1 MSLLPNIKVLDLTRV
16 LAGPWCT
23 QLLADYGATVIKIEK
38 PGVGDDTRQ
47 WGPPY
52 AKDADGNLSS
62 EAAYYLSANR
72 GKQSLTLD
80 FAKPE
85 GAALLLQLVLQAD
98 VFIENYKVGS
108 LQKYGLDYESLKLIN
123 PRLIYCSITGF
134 GQTGPYAARPGY
146 DFAIQGIGGLMSI
159 TGERADLPGGGP
171 QKVGVAVVDVMTG
184 MYASTA
190 ILAALTNRA
199 STGLGRFI
207 DVALLDVQVA
217 MLANVGMNY
226 LVSETVPARW
236 GNAHANIVPYQAF
249 ATGEGDLVIA
259 VGNDK
264 QFAHFCK
271 ILGVSEWSADAR
283 FASNPSRV
291 KHRDLLV
298 AMIATQLKE
307 WKASE
312 LAAALEAAGVPC
324 GPINNLAQV
333 FADPQVRARAMRV
346 DVPHSVAGSVPQVRH
361 PVRFSNEASNDALAP
376 MIAPPLLGQHTNQ
389 VLQQMLGLPQDEI
402 SALRAQGIV

>member
-1 MSLLPNIKVLDLTRV
+1 VSLLAGIKVLDLTRV

-52 AKDADGNLSS
+52 AMNEAGDATA

-80 FAKPE
+80 FAQAE
-85 GAALLLQLVLQAD
+85 GAALLLRLVAQAD
-98 VFIENYKVGS
+98 VLIENYKVGS
-108 LQKYGLDYESLKLIN
+108 LKKYGLDYDCLSKLN

-134 GQTGPYAARPGY
+134 GQTGPYASRPGY

-159 TGERADLPGGGP
+159 TGERAGLPGGGP

-190 ILAALTNRA
+190 ILAALANRA
-199 STGLGRFI
+199 TSGLGRYI

-226 LVSETVPARW
+226 LTSDVLPERW
-236 GNAHANIVPYQAF
+236 GNAHQNIVPYQAF
-249 ATGEGDLVIA
+249 ETGAGQLVVA
-259 VGNDK
+259 VGNNG
-264 QFAHFCK
+264 QFASFCQV
-271 ILGVSEWSADAR
+271 LGKPEWSLDQR
-283 FASNPSRV
+283 FSSNPARV
-291 KHRDLLV
+291 AHRALLIPLIE
-298 AMIATQLKE
+298 ACLQQREA
-307 WKASE
+307 AE
-312 LAAALEAAGVPC
+312 LAQALDAAGVPC

-333 FADPQVRARAMRV
+333 FSDPQVQARAMRV
-346 DVPHSVAGSVPQVRH
+346 DVPHPSAGSVPQVRH
-361 PVRFSNEASNDALAP
+361 PVRFSGEATAA
-376 MIAPPLLGQHTNQ
+376 MQAPPTLGQHTDQ
-389 VLQQMLGLPQDEI
+389 LLQEMLGLQAGDI
-402 SALRAQGIV
+402 AALKANGVV

>member
-1 MSLLPNIKVLDLTRV
+1 MSLLAGVKVLDLTRV

-52 AKDADGNLSS
+52 AMDQAGDATA

-80 FAKPE
+80 FAQAE
-85 GAALLLQLVLQAD
+85 GAALLLQLVAQAD
-98 VFIENYKVGS
+98 VLIENYKVGS
-108 LQKYGLDYESLKLIN
+108 LKKYGLDYDCLSKLN

-134 GQTGPYAARPGY
+134 GQTGPYASRPGY

-159 TGERADLPGGGP
+159 TGERAGLPGGGP

-190 ILAALTNRA
+190 ILAALANRA
-199 STGLGRFI
+199 TSGLGRYI

-226 LVSETVPARW
+226 LTSDVLPERW
-236 GNAHANIVPYQAF
+236 GNAHPNIVPYQAF
-249 ATGEGDLVIA
+249 ETGAGQLVVA
-259 VGNDK
+259 VGNNG
-264 QFAHFCK
+264 QFASFCQV
-271 ILGVSEWSADAR
+271 LGKPEWSLDQR
-283 FASNPSRV
+283 FSSNPARV
-291 KHRDLLV
+291 AHRALLIPLIE
-298 AMIATQLKE
+298 ACLQQREA
-307 WKASE
+307 AE
-312 LAAALEAAGVPC
+312 LAQALDAAGVPC

-333 FADPQVRARAMRV
+333 FADPHVQARAMRV
-346 DVPHSVAGSVPQVRH
+346 DVPHPTAGSVPQVRH
-361 PVRFSNEASNDALAP
+361 PVRFSGEAISP
-376 MIAPPLLGQHTNQ
+376 MQAPPTRGQHTDQ
-389 VLQQMLGLPQDEI
+389 LLQEMLGLQADDI
-402 SALRAQGIV
+402 ATLKANGVV

>member
-1 MSLLPNIKVLDLTRV
+1 MSLLAGIKVLDLTRV

-52 AKDADGNLSS
+52 AMNEAGDATA

-80 FAKPE
+80 FAQAE
-85 GAALLLQLVLQAD
+85 GAALLLRLVAQAD
-98 VFIENYKVGS
+98 VLIENYKVGS
-108 LQKYGLDYESLKLIN
+108 LKKYGLDYDCLSKLN

-134 GQTGPYAARPGY
+134 GQTGPYASRPGY

-159 TGERADLPGGGP
+159 TGERAGLPGGGP

-190 ILAALTNRA
+190 ILAALANRA
-199 STGLGRFI
+199 TSRLGRYI

-226 LVSETVPARW
+226 LTSDVLPERW
-236 GNAHANIVPYQAF
+236 GNAHQNIVPYQAF
-249 ATGEGDLVIA
+249 ETGAGQLVVA
-259 VGNDK
+259 VGNNG
-264 QFAHFCK
+264 QFASFCQV
-271 ILGVSEWSADAR
+271 LGKPEWSLDQR
-283 FASNPSRV
+283 FSSNPARV
-291 KHRDLLV
+291 AHRALLIPLIE
-298 AMIATQLKE
+298 ACLQQREA
-307 WKASE
+307 AE
-312 LAAALEAAGVPC
+312 LSQALDAAGVPC

-333 FADPQVRARAMRV
+333 FSDPQVQARAMRV
-346 DVPHSVAGSVPQVRH
+346 DVPHPSAGSVPQVRH
-361 PVRFSNEASNDALAP
+361 PVRFSGEATAA
-376 MIAPPLLGQHTNQ
+376 MQAPPTLGQHTDQ
-389 VLQQMLGLPQDEI
+389 LLQEMLGLQAGDI
-402 SALRAQGIV
+402 AALKANGVV

>member
-1 MSLLPNIKVLDLTRV
+1 MSLLAGIKVLDLTRV

-52 AKDADGNLSS
+52 AMNEAGDATA

-80 FAKPE
+80 FAQAE
-85 GAALLLQLVLQAD
+85 GAALLLRLVAQAD
-98 VFIENYKVGS
+98 VLIENYKVGS
-108 LQKYGLDYESLKLIN
+108 LNKYGLDYDCLSKIN

-134 GQTGPYAARPGY
+134 GQTGPYASRPGY

-159 TGERADLPGGGP
+159 TGERAGLPGGGP

-190 ILAALTNRA
+190 ILAALANRA
-199 STGLGRFI
+199 TSGLGRYI

-226 LVSETVPARW
+226 LTSDVLPERW
-236 GNAHANIVPYQAF
+236 GNAHPNIVPYQAF
-249 ATGEGDLVIA
+249 ETGAGQLVVA
-259 VGNDK
+259 VGNNG
-264 QFAHFCK
+264 QFASFCQV
-271 ILGVSEWSADAR
+271 LGKPEWSLDPR
-283 FASNPSRV
+283 FSSNPARV
-291 KHRDLLV
+291 AHRALLIPLIE
-298 AMIATQLKE
+298 ACLQQREA
-307 WKASE
+307 AE
-312 LAAALEAAGVPC
+312 LAQALDAAGVPC

-333 FADPQVRARAMRV
+333 FANPQVQARAMRV
-346 DVPHSVAGSVPQVRH
+346 DVPHPTAGSVPQVRH
-361 PVRFSNEASNDALAP
+361 PVRFSGEAISP
-376 MIAPPLLGQHTNQ
+376 MQAPPTLGQHTDQ
-389 VLQQMLGLPQDEI
+389 LLQEMLGLQADDI
-402 SALRAQGIV
+402 ATLKANGVV

>member
-1 MSLLPNIKVLDLTRV
+1 MSLLPDIKVLDLTRV

-38 PGVGDDTRQ
+38 PGVGDDTRH

-52 AKDADGNLSS
+52 AKDAGGNPTS

-72 GKQSLTLD
+72 GKQSVTLD

-85 GAALLLQLVLQAD
+85 GAALLRQLVAQAD
-98 VFIENYKVGS
+98 VLIENYKVGS
-108 LQKYGLDYESLKLIN
+108 LQKYGLDYESLKAIN

-159 TGERADLPGGGP
+159 TGERDELPGGGP

-184 MYASTA
+184 MYASSA
-190 ILAALTNRA
+190 ILAALANRA
-199 STGLGRFI
+199 SSGLGRYI

-226 LVSETVPARW
+226 LVGGALPQRW
-236 GNAHANIVPYQAF
+236 GNAHPNIVPYQAF
-249 ATGEGDLVIA
+249 ETGDGQIVLA
-259 VGNDK
+259 VGNDG
-264 QFAHFCK
+264 QFASLCRV
-271 ILGVSEWSADAR
+271 LGKDWSADAR
-283 FASNPSRV
+283 FASNPARV
-291 KHRDLLV
+291 KHRELLLPL
-298 AMIATQLKE
+298 ITESLKK
-307 WKASE
+307 WRGPE
-312 LAAALEAAGVPC
+312 LAQALEAVGVPC

-333 FADPQVRARAMRV
+333 FADPQVQAREMRV
-346 DVPHSVAGSVPQVRH
+346 DVPHPSAGSVPQVRH
-361 PVRFSNEASNDALAP
+361 PVRFSGDATAT
-376 MIAPPLLGQHTNQ
+376 MQAPPTLGQHTDQ
-389 VLQQMLGLPQDEI
+389 VLQQMLGLQADEI
-402 SALRAQGIV
+402 AALRQQGLV

>member
-23 QLLADYGATVIKIEK
+23 QLLADYGASVIKIEK

-80 FAKPE
+80 FATPE
-85 GAALLLQLVLQAD
+85 GAALLRQLVLQAD

-134 GQTGPYAARPGY
+134 GQTGPYAERPGY

-171 QKVGVAVVDVMTG
+171 QKVGVAVVDVMSG
-184 MYASTA
+184 MYASAA

-199 STGLGRFI
+199 STGLGRYI

-226 LVSETVPARW
+226 LVSDTVPARW
-236 GNAHANIVPYQAF
+236 GNAHANIVPYQTF
-249 ATGEGDLVIA
+249 TTGDGDLVIA
-259 VGNDK
+259 IGNDK
-264 QFAHFCK
+264 QFVQFCK
-271 ILGVSEWSADAR
+271 ILGVPEWSSDAR
-283 FASNPSRV
+283 FTSNPSRV
-291 KHRDLLV
+291 QYRDLLV
-298 AMIATQLKE
+298 AMITIQLQH
-307 WKASE
+307 WKAKE
-312 LAAALEAAGVPC
+312 LAEALEVVGVPC

-333 FADPQVRARAMRV
+333 FADPQVKARAMRV
-346 DVPHSVAGSVPQVRH
+346 DVPHIVAGSVPQVRH
-361 PVRFSNEASNDALAP
+361 PVQFSDNALAP
-376 MIAPPLLGQHTNQ
+376 MTAPPLLGQHTDQ
-389 VLQQMLGLPQDEI
+389 VLQHMLGLQADEI
-402 SALRAQGIV
+402 SGLRERGII

>member
-1 MSLLPNIKVLDLTRV
+1 MSLLPDIKVLDLTRV

-23 QLLADYGATVIKIEK
+23 QILADYGATVIKIEK
-38 PGVGDDTRQ
+38 PGVGDDTRH

-52 AKDADGNLSS
+52 AKDADGNLTS

-72 GKQSLTLD
+72 GKQSVTLD

-85 GAALLLQLVLQAD
+85 GAALLRRLVAQAD
-98 VFIENYKVGS
+98 VLIENYKVGS
-108 LQKYGLDYESLKLIN
+108 LQKYGLDYESLKAIN

-159 TGERADLPGGGP
+159 TGERDALPGGGP

-190 ILAALTNRA
+190 ILAALANRA
-199 STGLGRFI
+199 STGEGRYI

-226 LVSETVPARW
+226 LVGGTVPQRW
-236 GNAHANIVPYQAF
+236 GNAHPNIVPYQAF
-249 ATGEGDLVIA
+249 ETGDGQIVIA
-259 VGNDK
+259 IGNDG
-264 QFAHFCK
+264 QFAHFCRV
-271 ILGVSEWSADAR
+271 LGKPEWSADAR
-283 FASNPSRV
+283 FASNPARV
-291 KHRDLLV
+291 KHRDLLLPLITE
-298 AMIATQLKE
+298 ALKQ
-307 WKASE
+307 WRGPE
-312 LAAALEAAGVPC
+312 LAEALEAVGVPC

-333 FADPQVRARAMRV
+333 FADPQVQAREMRV
-346 DVPHSVAGSVPQVRH
+346 DVPHPSAGSVPQVRH
-361 PVRFSNEASNDALAP
+361 PVRFSGDATAA
-376 MIAPPLLGQHTNQ
+376 MQAPPMLGQHTDQ
-389 VLQQMLGLPQDEI
+389 VLQQMLGLPADEI
-402 SALRAQGIV
+402 AALRQQGLV

>member
-1 MSLLPNIKVLDLTRV
+1 MSLLPDIKVLDLTRV

-23 QLLADYGATVIKIEK
+23 QILADYGATVIKIEK
-38 PGVGDDTRQ
+38 PGVGDDTRH

-72 GKQSLTLD
+72 GKQSVTLD
-80 FAKPE
+80 FSKPA
-85 GAALLLQLVLQAD
+85 GAALLRQLILQAD
-98 VFIENYKVGS
+98 VLIENYKVGS
-108 LQKYGLDYESLKLIN
+108 LQKYGLDYESLKSLN

-134 GQTGPYAARPGY
+134 GQTGPYAERAGY

-184 MYASTA
+184 MYASSA

-199 STGLGRFI
+199 SSGLGRYI

-226 LVSETVPARW
+226 LVSETLPKRW
-236 GNAHANIVPYQAF
+236 GNAHPNIVPYQTFPTAD
-249 ATGEGDLVIA
+249 GEIVIA
-259 VGNDK
+259 IGNDS
-264 QFAHFCK
+264 QFRNFCK
-271 ILGVSEWSADAR
+271 VLGKAEWSADTRFCNNPAR
-283 FASNPSRV
+283 VQHREILIPMITEQLAHWDKFA
-291 KHRDLLV
+291 
-298 AMIATQLKE
+298 
-307 WKASE
+307 
-312 LAAALEAAGVPC
+312 LAAALEALGVPC

-333 FADPQVRARAMRV
+333 FVDPQVQARAMRV
-346 DVPHSVAGSVPQVRH
+346 DVPHPSAGSVPQVRH
-361 PVRFSNEASNDALAP
+361 PVQFSGDAIAP
-376 MIAPPLLGQHTNQ
+376 MRAPPLLGQHTEQ
-389 VLQQMLGLPQDEI
+389 VLQRMLGLDIEQI
-402 SALRAQGIV
+402 AHLRAQGLI

>member
-1 MSLLPNIKVLDLTRV
+1 MSLLPDIKVLDLTRV

-23 QLLADYGATVIKIEK
+23 QILADYGATVIKIEK
-38 PGVGDDTRQ
+38 PGVGDDTRH

-52 AKDADGNLSS
+52 AKDADGNLTS

-72 GKQSLTLD
+72 GKQSVTLD

-85 GAALLLQLVLQAD
+85 GAALLRRLVAQAD
-98 VFIENYKVGS
+98 VLIENYKVGS
-108 LQKYGLDYESLKLIN
+108 LQKYGLDYESLKAIN

-159 TGERADLPGGGP
+159 TGERDALPGGGP

-190 ILAALTNRA
+190 ILAALANRA
-199 STGLGRFI
+199 STGEGRYI

-226 LVSETVPARW
+226 LVGGTVPQRW
-236 GNAHANIVPYQAF
+236 GNAHPNIVPYQAF
-249 ATGEGDLVIA
+249 ETGDGQIVIA
-259 VGNDK
+259 IGNDG
-264 QFAHFCK
+264 QFAHFCRV
-271 ILGVSEWSADAR
+271 LGKPEWSADAR
-283 FASNPSRV
+283 FASNPARV
-291 KHRDLLV
+291 KHRDLLLPL
-298 AMIATQLKE
+298 ITESLKE
-307 WKASE
+307 WRGPE
-312 LAAALEAAGVPC
+312 LAEALEAVGVPC

-333 FADPQVRARAMRV
+333 FADPQVQAREMRV
-346 DVPHSVAGSVPQVRH
+346 DVPHPSAGSVPQVRH
-361 PVRFSNEASNDALAP
+361 PVRFSGDATAA
-376 MIAPPLLGQHTNQ
+376 MQAPPMLGQHTEQ
-389 VLQQMLGLPQDEI
+389 VLQQMLGLPVDEI
-402 SALRAQGIV
+402 AALRQQGLV

>member
-1 MSLLPNIKVLDLTRV
+1 MSLLAGVKVLDLTRV

-23 QLLADYGATVIKIEK
+23 QLLADYGATVIKVEK

-52 AKDADGNLSS
+52 AMDQAGDATA

-80 FAKPE
+80 FAQAD
-85 GAALLLQLVLQAD
+85 GAALLLQLVAQAD
-98 VFIENYKVGS
+98 VLIENYKVGS
-108 LQKYGLDYESLKLIN
+108 LKKYGLDYDSLSKLN

-134 GQTGPYAARPGY
+134 GQTGPYASRPGY

-159 TGERADLPGGGP
+159 TGERAGLPGGGP

-190 ILAALTNRA
+190 ILAALANRA
-199 STGLGRFI
+199 TSGLGRYI

-226 LVSETVPARW
+226 LTSEALPERW
-236 GNAHANIVPYQAF
+236 GNAHPNIVPYQAF
-249 ATGEGDLVIA
+249 ETGDGQLVVA
-259 VGNDK
+259 VGNNG
-264 QFAHFCK
+264 QFASFCQV
-271 ILGVSEWSADAR
+271 LGKPEWSLDPR
-283 FASNPSRV
+283 FATNPARV
-291 KHRDLLV
+291 AHR
-298 AMIATQLKE
+298 AQLIPLIE
-307 WKASE
+307 ACLQQREAVE
-312 LAAALEAAGVPC
+312 LAQALEAANVPC

-333 FADPQVRARAMRV
+333 FADPQVQARAMRV
-346 DVPHSVAGSVPQVRH
+346 DVPHPSAGSVPQVRH
-361 PVRFSNEASNDALAP
+361 PVRFSGDATAPMLAP
-376 MIAPPLLGQHTNQ
+376 PTLGQHTDQ
-389 VLQQMLGLPQDEI
+389 LLHDMLGLQAGEI
-402 SALRAQGIV
+402 AALRANGVV

>member
-1 MSLLPNIKVLDLTRV
+1 MSLLAGIKVLDLTRV

-52 AKDADGNLSS
+52 AMDQAGDATA

-80 FAKPE
+80 FAQAE
-85 GAALLLQLVLQAD
+85 GAALLLQLVAQAD
-98 VFIENYKVGS
+98 VLIENYKVGS
-108 LQKYGLDYESLKLIN
+108 LKKYGLDYDSLIKLN

-134 GQTGPYAARPGY
+134 GQTGPYASRPGY

-159 TGERADLPGGGP
+159 TGERTGLPGGGP

-190 ILAALTNRA
+190 ILAALANR
-199 STGLGRFI
+199 STSGLGRYI

-226 LVSETVPARW
+226 LTSDALPERW
-236 GNAHANIVPYQAF
+236 GNAHPNIVPYQAF
-249 ATGEGDLVIA
+249 ETGAGQLVVA
-259 VGNDK
+259 VGNNS
-264 QFAHFCK
+264 QFASFCRV
-271 ILGVSEWSADAR
+271 LGKPEWHLDQR
-283 FASNPSRV
+283 FATNPARV
-291 KHRDLLV
+291 AHRALLIPLIE
-298 AMIATQLKE
+298 ACLQQREA
-307 WKASE
+307 AE
-312 LAAALEAAGVPC
+312 LAQALEAAGVPC

-333 FADPQVRARAMRV
+333 FADPQVQARAMRV
-346 DVPHSVAGSVPQVRH
+346 DVPHPTAGSVPQVRH
-361 PVRFSNEASNDALAP
+361 PVRFSGEATAP
-376 MIAPPLLGQHTNQ
+376 MQAPPTLGQHTDQ
-389 VLQQMLGLPQDEI
+389 LLQQMLGLQAEEI
-402 SALRAQGIV
+402 AALKANGVV